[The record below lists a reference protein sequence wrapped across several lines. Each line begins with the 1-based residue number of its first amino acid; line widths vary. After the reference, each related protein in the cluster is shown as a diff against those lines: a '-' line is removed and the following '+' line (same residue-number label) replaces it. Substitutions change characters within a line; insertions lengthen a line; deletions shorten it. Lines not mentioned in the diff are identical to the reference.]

1 MEDRNELQSELGSI
15 AAESMK
21 VSGIFDVAQRAAD
34 EYLES
39 IKKRS
44 AEQEARLARIDEELA
59 QKSKE
64 TAERC
69 EKLLSDTHTECE
81 RLSTETKAA
90 CDELFNRTRTQCD
103 DMLTNTEK
111 LCMRREDASKEKC
124 REMEQS
130 IETKCM
136 HLAQQTKNKC
146 SELEAETEIAVEEKW
161 TLFRERLE
169 NFISAK
175 EGLKEVMEF
184 MLQKK
189 ADTEKAGVGEK
200 NLAEFLASGG
210 SESGK

>member
-1 MEDRNELQSELGSI
+1 MEERNEFQSELGSI

-21 VSGIFDVAQRAAD
+21 VSGIFDVAQKAAD

-59 QKSKE
+59 QKSKD
-64 TAERC
+64 TAMRC
-69 EKLLSDTHTECE
+69 EKLLNDTQAECD

-90 CDELFNRTRTQCD
+90 CDELYTRTRTQCD

-111 LCMRREDASKEKC
+111 LCMQREESSKEKC

-136 HLAQQTKNKC
+136 NLAQQTKNKC
-146 SELEAETEIAVEEKW
+146 NELEAETDAVVEEKW
-161 TLFRERLE
+161 TQFQERLE
-169 NFISAK
+169 KFIAAK
-175 EGLKEVMEF
+175 EDLKEVMDF
-184 MLQKK
+184 MMKQKEN
-189 ADTEKAGVGEK
+189 AAGSVE
-200 NLAEFLASGG
+200 
-210 SESGK
+210 

>member
-1 MEDRNELQSELGSI
+1 MEERNKIQGELGSI

-21 VSGIFDVAQRAAD
+21 VSGIFDVAQKAAD

-39 IKKRS
+39 IKRRS
-44 AEQEARLARIDEELA
+44 AEQEARLAKIDEELA

-69 EKLLSDTHTECE
+69 ELLLTSTHAECD
-81 RLSTETKAA
+81 RLSAETKAA
-90 CDELFNRTRTQCD
+90 CDELFTRTRSQCD

-111 LCMRREDASKEKC
+111 LCMQREEASKEKC

-146 SELEAETEIAVEEKW
+146 NELEAETDAVVEEKW
-161 TLFRERLE
+161 TQFREQLDQ
-169 NFISAK
+169 FISAR
-175 EGLKEVMEF
+175 EGLNEVIDF
-184 MLQKK
+184 LLKKK
-189 ADTEKAGVGEK
+189 A
-200 NLAEFLASGG
+200 
-210 SESGK
+210 ESVE

>member
-1 MEDRNELQSELGSI
+1 MEERNEFQSELGSI

-21 VSGIFDVAQRAAD
+21 VSGIFDVAQKAAD

-59 QKSKE
+59 QKSKD
-64 TAERC
+64 TAMRC
-69 EKLLSDTHTECE
+69 EKLLNDTQAECD

-90 CDELFNRTRTQCD
+90 CDELYTRTRTQCD

-111 LCMRREDASKEKC
+111 LCMQREESSKEKC

-136 HLAQQTKNKC
+136 NLAQQTKNKC
-146 SELEAETEIAVEEKW
+146 NELEAETDAVVEEKW
-161 TLFRERLE
+161 TQFQERLE
-169 NFISAK
+169 KFIAAK
-175 EGLKEVMEF
+175 EDLKEVMDF
-184 MLQKK
+184 MMKQKEN
-189 ADTEKAGVGEK
+189 AQ
-200 NLAEFLASGG
+200 G
-210 SESGK
+210 SVE

>member
-1 MEDRNELQSELGSI
+1 MNMEERNEFQSELGSI

-21 VSGIFDVAQRAAD
+21 VSGIFDVAQKAAD

-59 QKSKE
+59 QKSKD
-64 TAERC
+64 TAMRC
-69 EKLLSDTHTECE
+69 EKLLNDTQAECD

-90 CDELFNRTRTQCD
+90 CDELYTRTRTQCD

-111 LCMRREDASKEKC
+111 LCMQREESSKEKC

-136 HLAQQTKNKC
+136 NLAQQTKNKC
-146 SELEAETEIAVEEKW
+146 NELEAETDAVVEEKW
-161 TLFRERLE
+161 TQFQERLE
-169 NFISAK
+169 KFIAAK
-175 EGLKEVMEF
+175 EDLKEVMDF
-184 MLQKK
+184 MMKQKEN
-189 ADTEKAGVGEK
+189 AQ
-200 NLAEFLASGG
+200 G
-210 SESGK
+210 SVE